1 MRLLILLLLSAWSF
15 CCTAAPLAVNDTA
28 PEFSLSALDG
38 ANKIVLD
45 DYKGKVVYLDF
56 WASWCIPCRRSF
68 PFLNKL
74 KAQYVDKKFEI
85 ISINLEQDVNDAK
98 QFLTQYPVLYPV
110 AQGYNNDI
118 QSLYNVLVMP
128 TAYIIGKDGT
138 VRIKHLGFKE
148 SQQAY
153 IEAIVDKLVSE
164 F

>member
-1 MRLLILLLLSAWSF
+1 MRLVILLLLSAWCF
-15 CCTAAPLAVNDTA
+15 CGTAAPLAVNDTA

-38 ANKIVLD
+38 INKVVLD

-74 KAQYVDKKFEI
+74 KAQYADKNFEI
-85 ISINLEQDVNDAK
+85 ISINLDQDASDAK

-110 AQGYNNDI
+110 AQGYNSDI

-128 TAYIIGKDGT
+128 TAYIIGKDGI